1 MSSNSKQLSQQV
13 FVVGSINQDL
23 VFTTDRLPLPGETLL
38 AKKFKQFAGGKG
50 ANQAVAAA
58 RQGAKVCL
66 VGAVGDDLFGSALR
80 DQIVAQGIDTQ
91 HLHTIANCTT
101 GTACIVVDQAG
112 QNSIV
117 VALGANARINAE
129 QVIHALGKA
138 RSGGLLLMPLEIP
151 IDIVEVALKTAR
163 KNGLLTL
170 LNPSPVEPILGR
182 LQLLAD
188 VDLLILNQ
196 HEASKLCGLKIDT
209 SQPETLKNAT
219 NHLLGLSCKDVLITL
234 GSQGVFYQSEIFPA
248 PAAKVVDTTGAGD
261 CFAGSLAAAMLRN
274 GVNRLSGIDRI
285 SAMKQC
291 IDQAQSAAAISV
303 GFEGAQTGMP
313 RLGD

>member
-1 MSSNSKQLSQQV
+1 MSSNSQHPSDQL
-13 FVVGSINQDL
+13 FVVGSVNQDL

-58 RQGAKVCL
+58 RQGANVCF

-80 DQIVAQGIDTQ
+80 DQFVAQGIDTKQ
-91 HLHTIANCTT
+91 LRTIANCAT

-129 QVIHALGKA
+129 QVTHALA
-138 RSGGLLLMPLEIP
+138 QAHSASLLLMPLEIP
-151 IDIVEVALKTAR
+151 IDVVEIALKAAR
-163 KNGLLTL
+163 KKGLLTL
-170 LNPSPVEPILGR
+170 LNPSPVDPLLGR
-182 LQLLAD
+182 LHLLAD

-196 HEASKLCGLKIDT
+196 HEAARLCGFEIDT
-209 SQPETLKNAT
+209 LLPETLSNAAS
-219 NHLLGLSCKDVLITL
+219 HLLGLGCKDALITL
-234 GSQGVFYQSEIFPA
+234 GSQGVFYQSEIFGA

-274 GVNRLSGIDRI
+274 GVNRLGTIDRI
-285 SAMKQC
+285 NAMKQC
-291 IDQAQSAAAISV
+291 IDQAQLAAAISV

-313 RLGD
+313 RRGS